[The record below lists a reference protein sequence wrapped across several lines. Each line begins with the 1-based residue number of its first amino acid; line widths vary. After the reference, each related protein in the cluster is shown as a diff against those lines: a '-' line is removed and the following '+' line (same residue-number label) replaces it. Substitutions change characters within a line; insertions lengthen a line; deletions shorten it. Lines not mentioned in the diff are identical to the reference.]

1 MKSNQ
6 IKSNSC
12 HLEAYYITL
21 HIGRNPVRNCPK
33 MSVRIKISEDGFKA
47 LNEVFSNQKEFGP
60 FVKSPDP
67 NDLIKALKLMETG
80 KENGSSNLTKPIL
93 FNILKALLIQQ
104 KWADRVEGEIENVEE
119 ESNTEESNE
128 FEENEEVNNEFDRK
142 DLENKVQKVEKS
154 KTEEKPLNVNHVH
167 DNENHQNGEVKKT
180 LNVNNERKNL
190 HNNVCKFYRLAK
202 CSHGMTGK
210 IKDKR
215 GNTCQFDHPTIC
227 QKFRMFERNPEKG
240 CLEKECDKL
249 HYNFCKW
256 YHDCKNM
263 EDCKF
268 YHPKRK
274 QTKLMKNNNQSSF
287 EHRDGS
293 RPLQTKKNE
302 CNNCDS
308 SKKMNFLGQYP
319 SQVPSLVWENQKQSQ
334 AYQYKQPF
342 SGPEN
347 IQEQN
352 KKEMKNIFTDIEKLF
367 NHAKSIML

>member
-1 MKSNQ
+1 
-6 IKSNSC
+6 
-12 HLEAYYITL
+12 
-21 HIGRNPVRNCPK
+21 

-47 LNEVFSNQKEFGP
+47 LNEVFSIQKEFGP

-67 NDLIKALKLMETG
+67 NDLVKALKLMETG

-128 FEENEEVNNEFDRK
+128 FVEKEEVNNEFDRK

-167 DNENHQNGEVKKT
+167 DNVNHQNGKGSGSVKKT

-202 CSHGMTGK
+202 CRYGMTGK
-210 IKDKR
+210 TKDKR
-215 GNTCQFDHPTIC
+215 GNTCQFEHPPIC
-227 QKFRMFERNPEKG
+227 QKFRMFEKNPEKG

-249 HYNFCKW
+249 HYDFCKW
-256 YHDCKNM
+256 YHDCKN
-263 EDCKF
+263 EENCKF

-274 QTKLMKNNNQSSF
+274 QTKLMKSNNQPSF
-287 EHRDGS
+287 QTRDGS
-293 RPLQTKKNE
+293 RPIQANKNSHE
-302 CNNCDS
+302 CNNCKS
-308 SKKMNFLGQYP
+308 SEEMNFLGQHFP
-319 SQVPSLVWENQKQSQ
+319 SRVASRVWENQSP
-334 AYQYKQPF
+334 AYQFKQPF
-342 SGPEN
+342 SSQEN
-347 IQEQN
+347 VLEQN
-352 KKEMKNIFTDIEKLF
+352 KKEMKGILTSMEMWF
-367 NHAKSIML
+367 NKAKSLKL